1 MTLAESEYRQS
12 IFGLLELNY
21 NELHLNGQLG
31 NYRIPLDTSNVQ
43 NHYDERLNHKEKI
56 FILKVVFI
64 YQWQNTTTSSL
75 YTSKTW
81 MCIKHLKIQLIW
93 VFFYSFTKNVKC
105 GFLFVFFPH
114 I

>member
-21 NELHLNGQLG
+21 DELHLNGQLG

-81 MCIKHLKIQLIW
+81 MCIKHLKIQLIG

-105 GFLFVFFPH
+105 GLFVCFFPH

>member
-1 MTLAESEYRQS
+1 MCGVNRRERIGRVLHLPFSLEYTESEYRQS

-21 NELHLNGQLG
+21 DELHLNGQLG

-64 YQWQNTTTSSL
+64 YQ
-75 YTSKTW
+75 
-81 MCIKHLKIQLIW
+81 
-93 VFFYSFTKNVKC
+93 
-105 GFLFVFFPH
+105 
-114 I
+114 